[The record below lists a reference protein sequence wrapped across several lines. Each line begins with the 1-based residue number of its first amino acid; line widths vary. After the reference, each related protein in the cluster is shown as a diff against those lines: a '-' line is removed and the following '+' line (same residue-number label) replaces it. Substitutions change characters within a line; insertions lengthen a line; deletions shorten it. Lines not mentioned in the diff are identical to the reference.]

1 MKRRSIPSYGA
12 IAECIVFNFEI
23 VPMSKPIGHFTS
35 YTLNDGSLL
44 ESLQEQYGSTFE
56 RMTKREKL
64 FLISAI
70 AIQLCDQAPGRCR
83 EEIYVVGHQAN
94 SSLPVADREGLI
106 EALINQVRY
115 GQSLPVERGGLPM
128 QQ

>member
-1 MKRRSIPSYGA
+1 
-12 IAECIVFNFEI
+12 
-23 VPMSKPIGHFTS
+23 MSKPIGYFTN

-44 ESLQEQYGSTFE
+44 ESLQEEYGPTFE
-56 RMTKREKL
+56 QMTKREKL

-83 EEIYVVGHQAN
+83 DEIYVVGHQIN
-94 SSLPVADREGLI
+94 SSLPVGDREGLI
-106 EALINQVRY
+106 EALINQVRW
-115 GQSLPVERGGLPM
+115 GRSLLDTEVLPM